1 MTLIYATKKIFVL
14 WVSILLTNMFILLAN
29 ARPHIG
35 YGLAFKPRHQQ
46 VCMQKSCIHPEI
58 LLRGGSSSEEEGTIS
73 EEEDDDDDIIEEE
86 EEEDEDETEEE
97 EDVEDEYEDENYD
110 FEDAESDLATE
121 KSIEEGFVEPYVISP
136 QLQLYTMFGSMILA
150 KRIDLFNP
158 FVVRLLRLLFI
169 VQLLA
174 QQAFIFYIRV
184 MAKKNNDRTPLTIQ
198 NPLTDMIEKQMG
210 AAEGNS
216 DMVKNLANSFLSS
229 ETTVMEY
236 DMKQAS
242 SMQGGL
248 MFNLA
253 FNWFLHFKL
262 GQVQPLLMQ
271 LINGTMQLVYNPLFQ
286 VYILGRNLERP
297 FKTQT
302 SAAQKLMEQAQQQQE
317 KQTAA
322 EEGNEDED
330 GDEED
335 EDEDDDEDEDEG
347 YDEDEDEDDVESD
360 DEDDVKLDDEDE
372 DEDEDESDEANE

>member
-1 MTLIYATKKIFVL
+1 
-14 WVSILLTNMFILLAN
+14 MFILLAN

-46 VCMQKSCIHPEI
+46 VCLQKPCIHPEI
-58 LLRGGSSSEEEGTIS
+58 LLRGGSSSEEEGTVS
-73 EEEDDDDDIIEEE
+73 EEEEEDDDDIIEEE
-86 EEEDEDETEEE
+86 EDEDEDETEEE

-121 KSIEEGFVEPYVISP
+121 KSIDEGFVEPYVISP

-184 MAKKNNDRTPLTIQ
+184 MAKKNNDRTPLILQ

-216 DMVKNLANSFLSS
+216 DIVKNLANSFLSS

-302 SAAQKLMEQAQQQQE
+302 SAAQKLMEQAQQQQQE

-335 EDEDDDEDEDEG
+335 EDEDDDEDGDEG

-360 DEDDVKLDDEDE
+360 DEDDVNLDDEDE
-372 DEDEDESDEANE
+372 EESDEEEGERD